1 MANDGDLKYNHYL
14 CCRNLKKTL
23 EIMNYKKIMVGA
35 LLLEV
40 AFAVALVTI
49 LFETNRTS
57 RKLNEIKT
65 ELNNANVKVD
75 SLQKEVYLLNCYL
88 YD

>member
-1 MANDGDLKYNHYL
+1 MANDGGLKYNHYL
-14 CCRNLKKTL
+14 CHRNKKTIK
-23 EIMNYKKIMVGA
+23 IMNYRKIMVGA
-35 LLLEV
+35 LLFEV
-40 AFAVALVTI
+40 AFAVALATI
-49 LFETNRTS
+49 LFETNRTH

-65 ELNNANVKVD
+65 ELDNVNVKVD

>member
-1 MANDGDLKYNHYL
+1 
-14 CCRNLKKTL
+14 
-23 EIMNYKKIMVGA
+23 MNYKKIMVGA

-49 LFETNRTS
+49 LFKTNRTH

>member
-1 MANDGDLKYNHYL
+1 
-14 CCRNLKKTL
+14 
-23 EIMNYKKIMVGA
+23 MNYKKIMVGA

-40 AFAVALVTI
+40 SFSVALVTI
-49 LFETNRTS
+49 LFETNRTH

-65 ELNNANVKVD
+65 ELNNANIKVD
-75 SLQKEVYLLNCYL
+75 SLQKELYLLNCYL

>member
-1 MANDGDLKYNHYL
+1 MMVILNVITIFAAEIKN
-14 CCRNLKKTL
+14 KTV
-23 EIMNYKKIMVGA
+23 EIMNYKEIMVIV

-40 AFAVALVTI
+40 ALAGVLVTI
-49 LFETNRTS
+49 LFETHRTH

-65 ELNNANVKVD
+65 ELDNANVKVD

>member
-1 MANDGDLKYNHYL
+1 MFAVEV
-14 CCRNLKKTL
+14 KKTL

-49 LFETNRTS
+49 LFETNRTH

>member
-1 MANDGDLKYNHYL
+1 
-14 CCRNLKKTL
+14 
-23 EIMNYKKIMVGA
+23 MNYKKIMVGA

-40 AFAVALVTI
+40 AFAVALATI
-49 LFETNRTS
+49 LFETNRTH

-65 ELNNANVKVD
+65 ELDNANVKVD
-75 SLQKEVYLLNCYL
+75 SIQKEVYLLNCYL

>member
-1 MANDGDLKYNHYL
+1 
-14 CCRNLKKTL
+14 
-23 EIMNYKKIMVGA
+23 MNYKEIMVIV
-35 LLLEV
+35 LLLEI
-40 AFAVALVTI
+40 ALAVILVTI
-49 LFETNRTS
+49 LFETNDTN

-65 ELNNANVKVD
+65 ELDNTNVKVD

>member
-1 MANDGDLKYNHYL
+1 
-14 CCRNLKKTL
+14 
-23 EIMNYKKIMVGA
+23 MNYKKIMVGA

-49 LFETNRTS
+49 LFETNRTH

-65 ELNNANVKVD
+65 ESNNANVKVD
-75 SLQKEVYLLNCYL
+75 GLQKEVYLLNCYL

>member
-1 MANDGDLKYNHYL
+1 MLPK
-14 CCRNLKKTL
+14 LKKKTV

-40 AFAVALVTI
+40 VFAVALVTI
-49 LFETNRTS
+49 LFETNRTH

>member
-1 MANDGDLKYNHYL
+1 
-14 CCRNLKKTL
+14 
-23 EIMNYKKIMVGA
+23 MNYKKIMVGA
-35 LLLEV
+35 LLLKV

-49 LFETNRTS
+49 LFETNRTH

-65 ELNNANVKVD
+65 ELDNVNVKVD

>member
-1 MANDGDLKYNHYL
+1 
-14 CCRNLKKTL
+14 
-23 EIMNYKKIMVGA
+23 MNYKKIMVGA
-35 LLLEV
+35 LLVEV

-49 LFETNRTS
+49 LFETNRTH

-65 ELNNANVKVD
+65 ELDNTNVKVD

>member
-1 MANDGDLKYNHYL
+1 
-14 CCRNLKKTL
+14 
-23 EIMNYKKIMVGA
+23 MNYKKIMVCA

-49 LFETNRTS
+49 LFETNRTN
-57 RKLNEIKT
+57 RKLNEIKP

>member
-1 MANDGDLKYNHYL
+1 
-14 CCRNLKKTL
+14 
-23 EIMNYKKIMVGA
+23 MNYKKIMVGA
-35 LLLEV
+35 ILLEV

-49 LFETNRTS
+49 LFETNRTN

-65 ELNNANVKVD
+65 ELDNANIKVD
-75 SLQKEVYLLNCYL
+75 SLKKEVYLLNCYL

>member
-1 MANDGDLKYNHYL
+1 
-14 CCRNLKKTL
+14 
-23 EIMNYKKIMVGA
+23 MNYKKIMVGT

-49 LFETNRTS
+49 LFETNCTH

>member
-1 MANDGDLKYNHYL
+1 
-14 CCRNLKKTL
+14 
-23 EIMNYKKIMVGA
+23 MNYKEIMVIV

-40 AFAVALVTI
+40 ALVGILVTI
-49 LFETNRTS
+49 LFETTRTH

-65 ELNNANVKVD
+65 ELDNANVKVD

>member
-1 MANDGDLKYNHYL
+1 
-14 CCRNLKKTL
+14 
-23 EIMNYKKIMVGA
+23 MNYKKIMVGA

-49 LFETNRTS
+49 LFEANRTH

-65 ELNNANVKVD
+65 ELDNANVKVD

>member
-1 MANDGDLKYNHYL
+1 
-14 CCRNLKKTL
+14 
-23 EIMNYKKIMVGA
+23 MNYKKIMVGA

-49 LFETNRTS
+49 LFETNRTN

-65 ELNNANVKVD
+65 ELDNANVKVD

-88 YD
+88 YN

>member
-1 MANDGDLKYNHYL
+1 
-14 CCRNLKKTL
+14 
-23 EIMNYKKIMVGA
+23 MNYKKIMVGA

-40 AFAVALVTI
+40 ALVGILVTI
-49 LFETNRTS
+49 LFETNRTH

>member
-1 MANDGDLKYNHYL
+1 
-14 CCRNLKKTL
+14 
-23 EIMNYKKIMVGA
+23 MNYKKIMVGA

-49 LFETNRTS
+49 LFETNRTH

-65 ELNNANVKVD
+65 ELDNVNVKVD

-88 YD
+88 YN

>member
-1 MANDGDLKYNHYL
+1 
-14 CCRNLKKTL
+14 
-23 EIMNYKKIMVGA
+23 MNYKKIMVGA

-49 LFETNRTS
+49 LFETNRINC
-57 RKLNEIKT
+57 KLNEIKT
-65 ELNNANVKVD
+65 ELDSTNVKVD

>member
-1 MANDGDLKYNHYL
+1 
-14 CCRNLKKTL
+14 
-23 EIMNYKKIMVGA
+23 MNYKKIKVCA

-40 AFAVALVTI
+40 AFTVALVTI
-49 LFETNRTS
+49 LFETNRTH

-65 ELNNANVKVD
+65 ELDNANVKVD

>member
-1 MANDGDLKYNHYL
+1 MANDGGLKYNHYL
-14 CCRNLKKTL
+14 CHRNKKTIK
-23 EIMNYKKIMVGA
+23 IMNYRKIMVGA
-35 LLLEV
+35 LLFEV

-49 LFETNRTS
+49 LFETNRIHC
-57 RKLNEIKT
+57 KLNEIKT
-65 ELNNANVKVD
+65 ELDSTNVKVD

>member
-1 MANDGDLKYNHYL
+1 
-14 CCRNLKKTL
+14 
-23 EIMNYKKIMVGA
+23 MNYKKIMVGA

-49 LFETNRTS
+49 LFETNRTN

-65 ELNNANVKVD
+65 ELDNTNVKVD

>member
-1 MANDGDLKYNHYL
+1 
-14 CCRNLKKTL
+14 
-23 EIMNYKKIMVGA
+23 MNYKKIMVGA

-49 LFETNRTS
+49 LFETNRTN
-57 RKLNEIKT
+57 RKLNEVKT
-65 ELNNANVKVD
+65 ELDNANVKVD

>member
-1 MANDGDLKYNHYL
+1 
-14 CCRNLKKTL
+14 
-23 EIMNYKKIMVGA
+23 MNYKKIMVGT

-49 LFETNRTS
+49 IFETNRTH

-65 ELNNANVKVD
+65 ELDNTNVKVD

>member
-1 MANDGDLKYNHYL
+1 
-14 CCRNLKKTL
+14 
-23 EIMNYKKIMVGA
+23 MNYKKIMVGA

-49 LFETNRTS
+49 LFETNRTH
-57 RKLNEIKT
+57 RKLNEIKA

>member
-1 MANDGDLKYNHYL
+1 
-14 CCRNLKKTL
+14 
-23 EIMNYKKIMVGA
+23 MNYKKIMTGA

-49 LFETNRTS
+49 LFETNRTN

-65 ELNNANVKVD
+65 ELDNANVKVD

>member
-1 MANDGDLKYNHYL
+1 
-14 CCRNLKKTL
+14 
-23 EIMNYKKIMVGA
+23 MVGT

-49 LFETNRTS
+49 LFETSRTH

-65 ELNNANVKVD
+65 ELDNANVKVD

>member
-1 MANDGDLKYNHYL
+1 MANDGGLKYNHYL
-14 CCRNLKKTL
+14 CHRNKKTIK
-23 EIMNYKKIMVGA
+23 IMNYRKIMVCA
-35 LLLEV
+35 LLFEV

-49 LFETNRTS
+49 LFETNRTH

>member
-1 MANDGDLKYNHYL
+1 
-14 CCRNLKKTL
+14 
-23 EIMNYKKIMVGA
+23 MNYKKIMVGA

-49 LFETNRTS
+49 LFETNRTH

-65 ELNNANVKVD
+65 ELNNTNVKVD

>member
-1 MANDGDLKYNHYL
+1 MLSK
-14 CCRNLKKTL
+14 LKKTF

-49 LFETNRTS
+49 LFETNRTH

>member
-1 MANDGDLKYNHYL
+1 
-14 CCRNLKKTL
+14 
-23 EIMNYKKIMVGA
+23 MNYKKIMVVA

-49 LFETNRTS
+49 LFETNRTN

-65 ELNNANVKVD
+65 ELDNANVKVD

>member
-1 MANDGDLKYNHYL
+1 
-14 CCRNLKKTL
+14 
-23 EIMNYKKIMVGA
+23 MNYKKIMVGA

-49 LFETNRTS
+49 LFETNRTN
-57 RKLNEIKT
+57 RKLNEIET
-65 ELNNANVKVD
+65 ELNKANVKVD

>member
-1 MANDGDLKYNHYL
+1 
-14 CCRNLKKTL
+14 
-23 EIMNYKKIMVGA
+23 MNYKKIMVGA

-49 LFETNRTS
+49 LLETNRTN

-65 ELNNANVKVD
+65 ELDNANVKVD

>member
-1 MANDGDLKYNHYL
+1 
-14 CCRNLKKTL
+14 
-23 EIMNYKKIMVGA
+23 MNYKKIMVGA

-40 AFAVALVTI
+40 AFAVALVII
-49 LFETNRTS
+49 LFETNRTN
-57 RKLNEIKT
+57 RKLNEVKT
-65 ELNNANVKVD
+65 ELDNANVKVD

>member
-1 MANDGDLKYNHYL
+1 
-14 CCRNLKKTL
+14 
-23 EIMNYKKIMVGA
+23 MNYKKIMVGA

-40 AFAVALVTI
+40 ALVTI
-49 LFETNRTS
+49 LFETNRTH

-65 ELNNANVKVD
+65 ELDNANVKVD

>member
-1 MANDGDLKYNHYL
+1 
-14 CCRNLKKTL
+14 
-23 EIMNYKKIMVGA
+23 MNYKKIMAGA

-49 LFETNRTS
+49 LFETNRTN

-65 ELNNANVKVD
+65 ELDNANVKVD
-75 SLQKEVYLLNCYL
+75 SIQKEVYLLNCYL